1 MQYREGDIIIG
12 VLASVHN
19 RGPKIC
25 NKIIKLGFEEVETVN
40 LVVDMVSCDYT
51 IGSIDLYGTAYQRA
65 TRTESANLLCFAGRM
80 NSSRLPAVAKLYTE
94 NLLST

>member
-25 NKIIKLGFEEVETVN
+25 NQILKLGFEEIETVN
-40 LVVDMVSCDYT
+40 LVVDLVSCNT
-51 IGSIDLYGTAYQRA
+51 LYKAKNASTAYQ
-65 TRTESANLLCFAGRM
+65 
-80 NSSRLPAVAKLYTE
+80 
-94 NLLST
+94 